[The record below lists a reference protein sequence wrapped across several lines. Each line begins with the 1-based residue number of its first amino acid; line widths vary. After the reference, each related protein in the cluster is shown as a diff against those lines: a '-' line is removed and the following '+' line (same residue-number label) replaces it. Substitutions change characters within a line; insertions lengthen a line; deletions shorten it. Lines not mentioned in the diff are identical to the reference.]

1 MDFMAAAQQAVVE
14 MDTDKALEAAN
25 SGIAA
30 GVPPMD
36 LMTQG
41 FIPGIIK
48 VGDAFERGKVF
59 LPELIRA
66 SEVMEAVTQV
76 INQAIHAGDNQKE
89 GLAVIATVKGDVHD
103 IGKSIVVSLFKAN
116 GIEVC
121 DMGRDIPVDAIVAKA
136 KELQADVI
144 GTSALLTTTM
154 QEQKA
159 LEEALKKEGIREQ
172 FITVVGG
179 APVTERWAKRIGADV
194 YAENVVDGVN
204 KVLVKLRERK

>member
-1 MDFMAAAQQAVVE
+1 MEFLESAKQAVVDMNVE
-14 MDTDKALEAAN
+14 KALEVAN
-25 SGIAA
+25 AGIAA

-48 VGDAFERGKVF
+48 VGDFFERGKVF

-66 SEVMEAVTQV
+66 SEVMEKVTTL
-76 INQAIHAGDNQKE
+76 INQTLHDGDSQKE
-89 GLAVIATVKGDVHD
+89 GIAVIATVKGDVHD

-116 GIEVC
+116 GIEVY
-121 DMGRDIPVDAIVAKA
+121 DMGRDIPVDAIIAKA
-136 KELQADVI
+136 KEIKADVI

-154 QEQKA
+154 QEQKS
-159 LEEALKKEGIREQ
+159 LEEALKKEGIRDQ

-204 KVLVKLRERK
+204 KVLAKLRERN